1 MVPIPVPA
9 AGVVPRWITGKWMAG
24 EANQWDK
31 ESIDAQDV
39 GHVVAVQRLAGRLQ
53 SSVLRM
59 DELIED

>member
-1 MVPIPVPA
+1 
-9 AGVVPRWITGKWMAG
+9 MAG